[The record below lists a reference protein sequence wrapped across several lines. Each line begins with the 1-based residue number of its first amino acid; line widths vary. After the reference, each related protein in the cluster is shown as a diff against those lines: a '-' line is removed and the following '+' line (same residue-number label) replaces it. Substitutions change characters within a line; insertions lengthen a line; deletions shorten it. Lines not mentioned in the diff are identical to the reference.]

1 MLGAVL
7 ACDAT
12 AGAEVEAAPAGGRVV
27 PGLEAAAVLL
37 LRAAGSDAHPI
48 NGTAKKLAAVNP
60 IPCCKNALRVAM
72 TNP

>member
-1 MLGAVL
+1 MLDAAF

-12 AGAEVEAAPAGGRVV
+12 AGAVVAGGRLAA
-27 PGLEAAAVLL
+27 GLPAVAALL

-60 IPCCKNALRVAM
+60 IPCCKNALRDAM
-72 TNP
+72 ANP